1 MAISWDGRESA
12 HCTSATT
19 STIAPDNALLSMF
32 FSLPTNVVNA
42 AERNAEL
49 KEALH
54 ARAESTPGATPE
66 LQVGERVWA
75 KWWVDRARPNGWY
88 RATATVK
95 RTSPC
100 GVTVEWV
107 GRKGTET
114 TMSWQ
119 QARNM
124 LVRAGRLAPHTPHMP
139 QLSGHALVGRRVKIY
154 WPGDD
159 RMYSARVCE
168 YDEVKGCHRML
179 YDDGDDLWEWLGS
192 VLSPEYVVMKE

>member
-1 MAISWDGRESA
+1 
-12 HCTSATT
+12 
-19 STIAPDNALLSMF
+19 MF

-49 KEALH
+49 KAALR

-66 LQVGERVWA
+66 LEQGERVWV
-75 KWWVDRARPNGWY
+75 KWWVDRARPDGWY
-88 RATATVK
+88 RATATVA
-95 RTSPC
+95 RTSPS
-100 GVTVEWV
+100 GVTVAWA

-114 TMSWQ
+114 SMSWQ

-124 LVRAGRLAPHTPHMP
+124 LVRAGRLAPRSPGAP
-139 QLSGHALVGRRVKIY
+139 QLSGHALVDRRVKIY

-159 RMYSARVCE
+159 CMYCARVCE

-179 YDDGDDLWEWLGS
+179 YDDGDELWEWLGS
-192 VLSPEYVVMKE
+192 ALSPEYVVL